1 MKKVLIGILTG
12 VLLEPPA
19 VSEVSAAPESPA
31 ALESSAAPEP
41 PVLNAASAVLMDAD
55 SGRVLFE
62 KDGFTVRSMA
72 STTKIMTCILALEE
86 GNLTDV
92 VNVSENAARQPKVHL
107 GMQMDEK
114 FYLRDLL
121 YSLMLESHNDSA
133 VAIAEH
139 IGGSVQA
146 FADKMN
152 VKAKEI
158 GCRDTY
164 FITPNGLD
172 ASDDNGEHSTTAED
186 LARIMSYC
194 ILKSPKKESFLSI
207 TQKGSYHFMDVDCH
221 RSFSCQ
227 NHNAFL
233 TMMDG
238 ALSGKTGFT
247 GKAGYCY
254 VGALESRGRTF
265 VVALLGCGWPNNK
278 GYKWA
283 DTKRLM
289 TYGMENYELREAF
302 SGKEPLR
309 DVTVKAGIPTSGNLF
324 EKAHVPVKIE
334 KIQNSPVEVLLHR
347 EEEIETVVE
356 LQEEVQAP
364 IERYEKLGTVRYIL
378 DGEVLQQYPIVAQ
391 ENVEKIN
398 FRWIFQKISGYYF
411 LNEDGRM

>member
-1 MKKVLIGILTG
+1 MYAY
-12 VLLEPPA
+12 E
-19 VSEVSAAPESPA
+19 ESFDRNFDRSFAGQFPCQC
-31 ALESSAAPEP
+31 ERRDRT
-41 PVLNAASAVLMDAD
+41 VLMDAD
-55 SGRVLFE
+55 NGRVLFE
-62 KDGFTVRSMA
+62 KNGSEKKPMA

-152 VKAKEI
+152 AKAKEI

-302 SGKEPLR
+302 AGKEPLR

-411 LNEDGRM
+411 LNEDGRL

>member
-1 MKKVLIGILTG
+1 
-12 VLLEPPA
+12 
-19 VSEVSAAPESPA
+19 
-31 ALESSAAPEP
+31 
-41 PVLNAASAVLMDAD
+41 
-55 SGRVLFE
+55 
-62 KDGFTVRSMA
+62 
-72 STTKIMTCILALEE
+72 
-86 GNLTDV
+86 
-92 VNVSENAARQPKVHL
+92 
-107 GMQMDEK
+107 
-114 FYLRDLL
+114 
-121 YSLMLESHNDSA
+121 MLESHNDSA

-152 VKAKEI
+152 AKAKEI

-172 ASDDNGEHSTTAED
+172 ASDDKGEHSTTAED

-411 LNEDGRM
+411 LNEDGRL

>member
-12 VLLEPPA
+12 VLL
-19 VSEVSAAPESPA
+19 VSSPVSAKEEIEQLYAQ
-31 ALESSAAPEP
+31 
-41 PVLNAASAVLMDAD
+41 SAVLMDAD
-55 SGRVLFE
+55 NGRVLFE
-62 KDGFTVRSMA
+62 KNGSEKKPMA

-139 IGGSVQA
+139 IRGSVQA

-152 VKAKEI
+152 AKAKEI

-411 LNEDGRM
+411 LNEDGRL